1 MIEIVNF
8 PTCSREF
15 PNCFNGSFIL
25 IRMKKKNIHF
35 FQSSPI
41 FLLFEND
48 RIFSNSIY
56 WKQKFYFYVFAVQFY
71 YFFFFKLSLV
81 ITKQGRREYIFLL
94 AICVSICFAGRNRR
108 RGKAKQ
114 LKIRFQKAEYKSFRW
129 RGIQHA
135 KVLQQFKS
143 FVNLFLRLT
152 SYLPKISQKIL
163 GKLSLHLP
171 IASTFI
177 KYFLSIFPSF
187 FFFLLILAKH
197 GYCDTN
203 SLH

>member
-1 MIEIVNF
+1 M
-8 PTCSREF
+8 TR
-15 PNCFNGSFIL
+15 
-25 IRMKKKNIHF
+25 
-35 FQSSPI
+35 
-41 FLLFEND
+41 
-48 RIFSNSIY
+48 
-56 WKQKFYFYVFAVQFY
+56 
-71 YFFFFKLSLV
+71 
-81 ITKQGRREYIFLL
+81 QGRREYIFLL

-152 SYLPKISQKIL
+152 SYLPKISQRSSANFPSICS
-163 GKLSLHLP
+163 SLRHL
-171 IASTFI
+171 I

-187 FFFLLILAKH
+187 FFSSFNILATQTRCIKNMLLFNPFFFFFFFPSH
-197 GYCDTN
+197 LSFSFSIDFENQKINTP
-203 SLH
+203 SSFDL